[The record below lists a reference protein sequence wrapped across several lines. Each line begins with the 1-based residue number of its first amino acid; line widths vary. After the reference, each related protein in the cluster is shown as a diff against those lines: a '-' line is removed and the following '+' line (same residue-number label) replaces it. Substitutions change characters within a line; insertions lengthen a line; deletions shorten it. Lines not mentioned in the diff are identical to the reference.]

1 MIDPSNQTII
11 FLRALLGG
19 RIAHARRSQPRRSQP
34 SRSQHGAS
42 AVEWVLIS
50 ALLIGIAI
58 AVGAIILAKLT
69 GKANDL
75 DLG

>member
-1 MIDPSNQTII
+1 MIEPTNHTIV
-11 FLRALLGG
+11 FLRTVLAA
-19 RIAHARRSQPRRSQP
+19 RIGHARRSQR
-34 SRSQHGAS
+34 GAS

>member
-1 MIDPSNQTII
+1 MNQTIV
-11 FLRALLGG
+11 FLRAVLAG
-19 RIAHARRSQPRRSQP
+19 RAARAR
-34 SRSQHGAS
+34 RSQHGAS

>member
-1 MIDPSNQTII
+1 MIDPTNQTIM

-19 RIAHARRSQPRRSQP
+19 RIAHARRSQPRRSQ
-34 SRSQHGAS
+34 RGAS

>member
-1 MIDPSNQTII
+1 MNQTFV
-11 FLRALLGG
+11 FLRAVLAG
-19 RIAHARRSQPRRSQP
+19 RVAHARRSQV
-34 SRSQHGAS
+34 GAS

>member
-1 MIDPSNQTII
+1 MTMITTTHQSLV
-11 FLRALLGG
+11 FLRALLAG
-19 RIAHARRSQPRRSQP
+19 RIDHAKRTE
-34 SRSQHGAS
+34 HGAS

-50 ALLIGIAI
+50 ALLIGVAI

>member
-1 MIDPSNQTII
+1 MFNPTNQAIV
-11 FLRALLGG
+11 LLKVLIEG
-19 RIAHARRSQPRRSQP
+19 RVQHARRSQR
-34 SRSQHGAS
+34 GAS

-58 AVGAIILAKLT
+58 AVGAIILGKLT

>member
-1 MIDPSNQTII
+1 MNHTIVY
-11 FLRALLGG
+11 LRAVLAG
-19 RIAHARRSQPRRSQP
+19 RNQR
-34 SRSQHGAS
+34 GAS

-50 ALLIGIAI
+50 ALLIGVAI

>member
-1 MIDPSNQTII
+1 MIEPTNQTFV
-11 FLRALLGG
+11 FLRALLAG
-19 RIAHARRSQPRRSQP
+19 RIASARRSER
-34 SRSQHGAS
+34 GAS

-58 AVGAIILAKLT
+58 AVGAIILSKLT

>member
-1 MIDPSNQTII
+1 MTMFNPTNQ
-11 FLRALLGG
+11 ALVLLKVLVEG
-19 RIAHARRSQPRRSQP
+19 RVQRARRSQG
-34 SRSQHGAS
+34 GAS

-69 GKANDL
+69 KKADSI

>member
-1 MIDPSNQTII
+1 MIDPTNQTYV
-11 FLRALLGG
+11 FLRALLAG
-19 RIAHARRSQPRRSQP
+19 RTAHARRSQL
-34 SRSQHGAS
+34 GAS

-69 GKANDL
+69 GKAEDL

>member
-1 MIDPSNQTII
+1 MIDPTNQTFV
-11 FLRALLGG
+11 FLRALLAG
-19 RIAHARRSQPRRSQP
+19 RIAHARRSEL
-34 SRSQHGAS
+34 GAS

>member
-1 MIDPSNQTII
+1 MNQTIVY
-11 FLRALLGG
+11 LRTVFAG
-19 RIAHARRSQPRRSQP
+19 RIAHARRSQR
-34 SRSQHGAS
+34 GAS

>member
-1 MIDPSNQTII
+1 MNQTIVY
-11 FLRALLGG
+11 LRVLLAG
-19 RIAHARRSQPRRSQP
+19 RIDRARRSEG
-34 SRSQHGAS
+34 GAS

-50 ALLIGIAI
+50 ALLIGVAI

>member
-1 MIDPSNQTII
+1 MIDPTNQTFV

-19 RIAHARRSQPRRSQP
+19 RIAHARRSQSRRSQL
-34 SRSQHGAS
+34 GAS